1 MKPVSE
7 ASGVRSSWLALA
19 RKSARIRS
27 LRRRVGLVAQHQQR
41 QPRAVA
47 APAGSGRVSTRQNR
61 SWAPP
66 VS

>member
-19 RKSARIRS
+19 RKSARMRS
-27 LRRRVGLVAQHQQR
+27 LRRESVSSRITSSASF
-41 QPRAVA
+41 
-47 APAGSGRVSTRQNR
+47 APSSAGASGRVSTRQNR